1 MIVALIFTCHPARV
15 CMWFTLKYF
24 FSISVSML
32 LYLLHKAWR
41 SSASF
46 IQKKQ
51 KLFHLILVFPKQ
63 SRINR
68 SNSNLGASFAQ
79 NHLMFVPKIYEWHL
93 GFSLEFRIMHLH
105 TGNLFDY
112 LASDHRNGLLFL
124 FPLIFLW
131 RETDS
136 SIFFSLVL
144 TKRAYRTWYG
154 LA

>member
-112 LASDHRNGLLFL
+112 LASDHRNGQWLPFSFSSHLSLEGNRFKYFLL
-124 FPLIFLW
+124 PSVNQ
-131 RETDS
+131 T
-136 SIFFSLVL
+136 SI
-144 TKRAYRTWYG
+144 
-154 LA
+154 